1 MNRIIKTEEEYKKIL
16 EKIEELIDLDPDAN
30 TEAADQLE
38 YYTLL
43 AEDFESKHYPID
55 LPNPIDAIKYRMEH
69 QNLSPRDL
77 IPYLGSRSKVSE
89 ILNEKRPLT
98 LAMIRALHFNLGI
111 PAEILLQEQI
121 LDTEIDWL
129 KFPIKEMV
137 ARGWI
142 AEGVLD
148 DLSSI
153 VPNLKSFFNPLGSP
167 LPIIKSA
174 LYRKSSHLRSGRT
187 MDEYALAAWTCQV
200 LRSAMESSQKRNFN
214 PSNLSLD
221 KMQALAHLSVYED
234 GPIRAQRF
242 LNDLG
247 ISLVIEPHF
256 PGTHLDG
263 AAIVSNQNM
272 PVIGLTIR
280 FDRLDNFWFSLMHE
294 LAHIYL
300 HRDKNI
306 ANFFD
311 DLEVDIDQEVEVD
324 EFEKEADELARE
336 VMIPILEWKNSPA
349 SRIPMA
355 SAAEALA
362 SKLNISPAI
371 VAGRMRYELNAYRHL
386 NNLVGHGEV
395 RLLFKGV
402 TWS

>member
-1 MNRIIKTEEEYKKIL
+1 MNRIIKTEEEYKEIL
-16 EKIEELIDLDPDAN
+16 EKIEELIDIDPDIG
-30 TEAADQLE
+30 TEAGDQLE

-43 AEDFESKHYPID
+43 VENFESKHYPIE

-111 PAEILLQEQI
+111 PAEVLLQEQN

-142 AEGVLD
+142 AESILSD
-148 DLSSI
+148 PSSI
-153 VPNLKSFFNPLGSP
+153 ISHLKSFFSPLGSP
-167 LPIIKSA
+167 VPIINSA
-174 LYRKSSHLRSGRT
+174 LYRKSSHLRSGRS

-200 LRSAMESSQKRNFN
+200 VSNAVKNPQKNIFH
-214 PSNLSLD
+214 SEKLSLE
-221 KMQALAHLSVYED
+221 KMRMVAELSIYED
-234 GPIRAQRF
+234 GPIRAQQF
-242 LNDLG
+242 LADLG
-247 ISLVIEPHF
+247 IPLVIEPHL

-263 AAIVSNQNM
+263 AAIISNQNM

-311 DLEVDIDQEVEVD
+311 DLEVNVEQEVEVD

-336 VMIPILEWKNSPA
+336 IMIPLVEWKNSPA

-355 SAAEALA
+355 SAAESLA
-362 SKLNISPAI
+362 NKLNINPAI

-395 RLLFKGV
+395 RLLFEDI

>member
-1 MNRIIKTEEEYKKIL
+1 
-16 EKIEELIDLDPDAN
+16 
-30 TEAADQLE
+30 
-38 YYTLL
+38 
-43 AEDFESKHYPID
+43 
-55 LPNPIDAIKYRMEH
+55 
-69 QNLSPRDL
+69 
-77 IPYLGSRSKVSE
+77 
-89 ILNEKRPLT
+89 
-98 LAMIRALHFNLGI
+98 MIRALHFNLGI
-111 PAEILLQEQI
+111 PAEVLLQEQN

-142 AEGVLD
+142 AESILSD
-148 DLSSI
+148 PSSI
-153 VPNLKSFFNPLGSP
+153 ISHLKSFFSPLGSP
-167 LPIIKSA
+167 IPIINSA
-174 LYRKSSHLRSGRT
+174 LYRKSSHLRSGRS

-200 LRSAMESSQKRNFN
+200 VSNAVKNPQKNIFH
-214 PSNLSLD
+214 SEKLSLE
-221 KMQALAHLSVYED
+221 KMRMVAELSIYED
-234 GPIRAQRF
+234 GPIRAQQF
-242 LNDLG
+242 LADLG
-247 ISLVIEPHF
+247 IPLVIEPHL

-263 AAIVSNQNM
+263 AAIISNQNM

-311 DLEVDIDQEVEVD
+311 DLEVNVEQEVEVD

-336 VMIPILEWKNSPA
+336 IMIPLVEWKNSPA

-355 SAAEALA
+355 SAAESLA
-362 SKLNISPAI
+362 NKLNINPAI

-395 RLLFKGV
+395 RLLFEDI